1 MEQYPTINKIIRS
14 TSIFA
19 YDKLDGSNIRA
30 EWTRKAG
37 FAKFGSRHHLIDA
50 DYPMLG
56 EAVPLFQNKYA
67 DELSRIFTKQRYQ
80 KATVFFEF
88 YGANSFAGFHE
99 KEEHDVTLF
108 DVHLYKQGFMA
119 PQEFNK
125 LFSNV
130 ETANLVYQGNPN
142 QDFIESVKNS
152 ELDGVTFEGVVCKAG
167 YDQKHKLLSFKVKSY
182 GWLNKLKGRFGDNE
196 ALYEKLA

>member
-1 MEQYPTINKIIRS
+1 MEQYPTINKIIRN
-14 TSIFA
+14 TDIFA

-30 EWTRKAG
+30 EWTRKTG
-37 FAKFGSRHHLIDA
+37 FSKFGSRHHLMDA
-50 DYPMLG
+50 SNPLLG
-56 EAVPLFQNKYA
+56 EAIPLFQDKYA

-99 KEEHDVTLF
+99 KEEHTVTLF

-125 LFSNV
+125 LFDGL
-130 ETANLVYQGNPN
+130 ETPEIVYHGKPN
-142 QDFIESVKNS
+142 EEFISLVKNN
-152 ELDGVTFEGVVCKAG
+152 ELEGVTFEGVVCKGG
-167 YDQKHKLLSFKVKSY
+167 YDQKRRLVAFKVKTY
-182 GWLNKLKGRFGDNE
+182 DWLNRLKGKYGDDPS
-196 ALYEKLA
+196 LYEKLL